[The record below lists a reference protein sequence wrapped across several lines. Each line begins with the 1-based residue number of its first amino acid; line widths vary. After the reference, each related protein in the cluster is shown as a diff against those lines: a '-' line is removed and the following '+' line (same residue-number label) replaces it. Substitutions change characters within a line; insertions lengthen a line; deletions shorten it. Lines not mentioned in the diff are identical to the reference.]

1 MRAVVVWDL
10 PTRIF
15 KWSLVLAVGL
25 GFLFSSSHPRGTLF
39 VIHVAFGYAVTLLLL
54 FRLVWGFVGG
64 RYARFRS
71 FIYGW
76 RCVRAYAEGLLRLNP
91 PRTLGHNPVGGWM
104 IISMLLTLSVIVV
117 TGLLAEGRTGG
128 AGQFS
133 GLLSTGAVAVVGDI
147 HAWLGFFIIWLAG
160 AHVAGVLI
168 ESVLHRENLIRS
180 MVTGR
185 KYVTGSIRGEREVS
199 PWRAVPILIIL
210 AVVGAWLVLGTH
222 VPPR

>member
-39 VIHVAFGYAVTLLLL
+39 VIHVAFGYTVTLLLL